1 MDKYFIWLCVGDVIP
16 LVVMTELKAFK
27 NIMKN
32 YWIPAGG
39 NNFLCTYDFRV
50 RSIKRKKHTRLEDYL
65 IDIEVRNFK
74 VTTNLYTSPE
84 KYYLDTTGRKP
95 NRAYIR
101 IVNNSIRLYC
111 YHKLMLY
118 MKGFGIKNN
127 TNYYTINKINYI

>member
-1 MDKYFIWLCVGDVIP
+1 VGDVIP

-27 NIMKN
+27 KMMKKH
-32 YWIPAGG
+32 WIPAGG
-39 NNFLCTYDFRV
+39 NTFLCTYDFRV
-50 RSIKRKKHTRLEDYL
+50 RGIKRKKHTRLEDYL

-84 KYYLDTTGRKP
+84 KCYLDTTGKKP
-95 NRAYIR
+95 NRTYIR

-118 MKGFGIKNN
+118 MQGFGIKNN

>member
-1 MDKYFIWLCVGDVIP
+1 VDKKIIWLYVGDDIP

-27 NIMKN
+27 KIMEKYWFPTGGRN
-32 YWIPAGG
+32 Y
-39 NNFLCTYDFRV
+39 LCTYDFRV
-50 RSIKRKKHTRLEDYL
+50 RNIKRNKNTRLEDYL

-74 VTTNLYTSPE
+74 VTTTAFSPNP
-84 KYYLDTTGRKP
+84 KYYLDITGRKP

-101 IVNNSIRLYC
+101 TMNNSIRLYS

-118 MKGFGIKNN
+118 LQGFGIKNG

>member
-1 MDKYFIWLCVGDVIP
+1 MGDVIP

-27 NIMKN
+27 KMMKKH
-32 YWIPAGG
+32 WIPAGG

-74 VTTNLYTSPE
+74 VTITAGSPPQS
-84 KYYLDTTGRKP
+84 YYLDITGKKP
-95 NRAYIR
+95 NRTYIR
-101 IVNNSIRLYC
+101 VMNNTIRLYT
-111 YHKLMLY
+111 HHRLRLY
-118 MKGFGIKNN
+118 LEGFGIKDN